1 MRIAVTGATG
11 FVGRAL
17 VTALIERDDEVV
29 AISRNPQ
36 RAQSQLPLIAA
47 HHSYDELRE
56 ALKGTDV
63 VVHLAGETVTGRWTD
78 EKKRAIRD
86 SRVQGTRDL
95 VDVIAQLDD
104 RPEALIS
111 ASAIGFYGDRGDD
124 DCTED
129 SGPGADF
136 LAMTSVEW
144 ESEAA
149 RAADFG
155 LRVASLRLG
164 IVLGL
169 EGGALEAMLLPFKL
183 GAGGPLGHGRQW
195 WSWVHLEDAVRL
207 FITAIDEPWSGS
219 YNATA
224 PYPERQKDFAR
235 ILGRALNR
243 PAILPAPGFALKA
256 ILGEFSA
263 ELLNGKKVLP
273 QRARDAG
280 FRFEF
285 ERLDDAL
292 ADLIR

>member
-17 VTALIERDDEVV
+17 VNALVERGDVVV

-36 RAQSQLPLIAA
+36 RASAQLPLIAA

-56 ALKGTDV
+56 AMAGVDV
-63 VVHLAGETVTGRWTD
+63 VVHLAGETVVGRWTD

-95 VDVIAQLDD
+95 VDAIAMLDD

-124 DCTED
+124 DCTEEA
-129 SGPGADF
+129 GPGADF
-136 LAMTSVEW
+136 LATTSVEW

-149 RAADFG
+149 RAADYG

-164 IVLGL
+164 IVLGIG
-169 EGGALEAMLLPFKL
+169 GGALDAMLLPFKL
-183 GAGGPLGHGRQW
+183 GAGGPLGSGQQW
-195 WSWVHLEDAVRL
+195 WSWIHLDDAVRL
-207 FITAIDEPWSGS
+207 FQAAVDEGWSGS

-235 ILGRALNR
+235 ILGRALGR
-243 PAILPAPGFALKA
+243 PAILPAPGFALRA

-263 ELLNGKKVLP
+263 ELLNGKRVLP

-280 FRFEF
+280 FRFEY

-292 ADLIR
+292 ADLIA